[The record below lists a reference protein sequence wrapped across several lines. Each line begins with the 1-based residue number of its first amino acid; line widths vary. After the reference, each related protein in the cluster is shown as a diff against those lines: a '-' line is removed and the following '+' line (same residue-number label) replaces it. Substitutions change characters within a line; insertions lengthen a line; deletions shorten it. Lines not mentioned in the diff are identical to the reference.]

1 MFSIFVSIFI
11 INIYHILPNMGCC
24 AVRFLNRSSIKR
36 NIMTIYITTT
46 LVTFAIVYYVL
57 FSNWISTADG
67 ILSTIAKDMNQT
79 IYGEFEGFVKLPQ
92 YLNEVTENQIRNGV
106 LDFDDE
112 TIRDKFFVG
121 LLSAHGSTPI
131 YSISIGT
138 EKGEYYGARRNKDN
152 NVEIMKNN
160 TDTGGKSRYYK
171 VREDMTAGELVV
183 ETGRFD
189 PRTRPWYKAAKE
201 SGKTSFSP
209 LYKHFVLDDLTV
221 SVGTPVY
228 DKEGSLI
235 GVLGT
240 HITLSRMDQYL
251 NDIVKRNGAS
261 AVIVDKNTGELVA
274 NSLQIPNFKVD
285 ADGSLKMTGINEIN
299 NSSII
304 RGYENYLANNDED
317 HVVVNGES
325 SHINISE
332 FKTTGV
338 DMLLITS
345 IPDAILTRDIYETIR
360 LTIIFSTII
369 MLTLSFLYISYVGN
383 LLKPL
388 ESLNLSAKKLNDGNF
403 DERAKI
409 FREDEIGKLAAT
421 FNMLAATI
429 GSHVEDLETK
439 VKDRTEDLEATNTV
453 LQENREQLKLILD
466 STAEGIY
473 GMDTE
478 GLCTFCN
485 ESALRMLG
493 YSSQE
498 ELLGKN
504 MHFQIHHTRRDG
516 TPFPLSEC
524 KIMESFKNGRG
535 VYVDDEIFWRKDGT
549 FFDVRYSSY
558 PQYRDGKMV
567 GSVITFMDNTERKKN
582 EEHIKYL
589 TYHDPLTNIN
599 NRLFF
604 EEQIPVLDT
613 EDNLPISVIFGDLNG
628 LKLTNDIFG
637 HAAGDRLL
645 TEAAA
650 AFKKASGNEGLAA
663 RIGGDEFA
671 LIMPNTDADRAKD
684 VIEEIR
690 KSFSN
695 ENSNDIIGSVSLGA
709 STKTSAEESMHEM
722 IEIAEN
728 LMYKDKTIN
737 RNKNNKNMIRKI
749 INNLHNR
756 SPREKRHSE
765 NVSVLC
771 EKIAEEMGLSKAL
784 IKRLGEN
791 GYFHDIGKIVLEDDI
806 LNKHRDL
813 TEEEYRKMQQHS
825 VVGYRILNL
834 FDDTIDLAE
843 GVLSHHEHLDGTG
856 YPKGIKGE
864 EIPLSSRIIAV
875 AEAYDAMTNDNY
887 DRRKTN
893 DEAVEEIIRLSGV
906 RFDKDAVEAFIKI
919 SKKQDQETKTD
930 Q

>member
-1 MFSIFVSIFI
+1 
-11 INIYHILPNMGCC
+11 MGCC

-843 GVLSHHEHLDGTG
+843 GVLSHHEHWDGTG

>member
-1 MFSIFVSIFI
+1 MRR
-11 INIYHILPNMGCC
+11 C
-24 AVRFLNRSSIKR
+24 AVRFLNRRSIKR

-183 ETGRFD
+183 ETGHFD

-843 GVLSHHEHLDGTG
+843 GVLSHHEHWDGTG

>member
-1 MFSIFVSIFI
+1 M
-11 INIYHILPNMGCC
+11 NMRRC
-24 AVRFLNRSSIKR
+24 AVRFLNRRSIKR

-843 GVLSHHEHLDGTG
+843 GVLSHHEHWDGTG

>member
-1 MFSIFVSIFI
+1 
-11 INIYHILPNMGCC
+11 
-24 AVRFLNRSSIKR
+24 
-36 NIMTIYITTT
+36 
-46 LVTFAIVYYVL
+46 
-57 FSNWISTADG
+57 
-67 ILSTIAKDMNQT
+67 
-79 IYGEFEGFVKLPQ
+79 
-92 YLNEVTENQIRNGV
+92 
-106 LDFDDE
+106 
-112 TIRDKFFVG
+112 
-121 LLSAHGSTPI
+121 
-131 YSISIGT
+131 
-138 EKGEYYGARRNKDN
+138 
-152 NVEIMKNN
+152 MKNN

-582 EEHIKYL
+582 EGNISFYIRQAQEYL
-589 TYHDPLTNIN
+589 EENFDSDITVAQVAGAVNLSEGYLQ
-599 NRLFF
+599 RLYKK
-604 EEQIPVLDT
+604 EKGISMMDKVLWMRIEKAKLLLENSTLPVID
-613 EDNLPISVIFGDLNG
+613 V
-628 LKLTNDIFG
+628 
-637 HAAGDRLL
+637 AV
-645 TEAAA
+645 
-650 AFKKASGNEGLAA
+650 ASGFNSRQHFSSTFTRLVGCSPAA
-663 RIGGDEFA
+663 W
-671 LIMPNTDADRAKD
+671 
-684 VIEEIR
+684 R
-690 KSFSN
+690 KSKGN
-695 ENSNDIIGSVSLGA
+695 IQVSEGF
-709 STKTSAEESMHEM
+709 
-722 IEIAEN
+722 
-728 LMYKDKTIN
+728 
-737 RNKNNKNMIRKI
+737 
-749 INNLHNR
+749 
-756 SPREKRHSE
+756 EK
-765 NVSVLC
+765 
-771 EKIAEEMGLSKAL
+771 
-784 IKRLGEN
+784 
-791 GYFHDIGKIVLEDDI
+791 
-806 LNKHRDL
+806 
-813 TEEEYRKMQQHS
+813 
-825 VVGYRILNL
+825 
-834 FDDTIDLAE
+834 
-843 GVLSHHEHLDGTG
+843 
-856 YPKGIKGE
+856 
-864 EIPLSSRIIAV
+864 
-875 AEAYDAMTNDNY
+875 
-887 DRRKTN
+887 
-893 DEAVEEIIRLSGV
+893 
-906 RFDKDAVEAFIKI
+906 
-919 SKKQDQETKTD
+919 
-930 Q
+930 

>member
-1 MFSIFVSIFI
+1 
-11 INIYHILPNMGCC
+11 MGCC

-240 HITLSRMDQYL
+240 HITLSRMDQFL

-388 ESLNLSAKKLNDGNF
+388 ESLSLSAKKLNDGNF

-843 GVLSHHEHLDGTG
+843 GVLSHHEHWDGTG

>member
-1 MFSIFVSIFI
+1 
-11 INIYHILPNMGCC
+11 MGCC

-240 HITLSRMDQYL
+240 HITLSRMDQFL

-843 GVLSHHEHLDGTG
+843 GVLSHHEHWDGTG

-875 AEAYDAMTNDNY
+875 AEAYDVMTNDNY

>member
-1 MFSIFVSIFI
+1 
-11 INIYHILPNMGCC
+11 
-24 AVRFLNRSSIKR
+24 
-36 NIMTIYITTT
+36 MTIYITTT

-171 VREDMTAGELVV
+171 VREDMTAGELLV

-843 GVLSHHEHLDGTG
+843 GVLSHHEHWDGTG

>member
-1 MFSIFVSIFI
+1 
-11 INIYHILPNMGCC
+11 
-24 AVRFLNRSSIKR
+24 
-36 NIMTIYITTT
+36 MTIYITTT

-843 GVLSHHEHLDGTG
+843 GVLSHHEHWDGTG

>member
-1 MFSIFVSIFI
+1 
-11 INIYHILPNMGCC
+11 MGCC

-160 TDTGGKSRYYK
+160 TETGGKSRYYK
-171 VREDMTAGELVV
+171 IREDMTAGELVV
-183 ETGRFD
+183 ETGHFD
-189 PRTRPWYKAAKE
+189 PRTRPWYKAAKK

-843 GVLSHHEHLDGTG
+843 GVLSHHEHWDGTG

>member
-1 MFSIFVSIFI
+1 MRR
-11 INIYHILPNMGCC
+11 C
-24 AVRFLNRSSIKR
+24 AVRFLNRRSIKR

-221 SVGTPVY
+221 PVGTPVY

-261 AVIVDKNTGELVA
+261 AVIVDKNSGELVA

-466 STAEGIY
+466 STAEGIF

-843 GVLSHHEHLDGTG
+843 GVLSHHEHWDGTG

>member
-1 MFSIFVSIFI
+1 
-11 INIYHILPNMGCC
+11 MGCC

-79 IYGEFEGFVKLPQ
+79 IYKEFEGFVRLPQ

-843 GVLSHHEHLDGTG
+843 GVLSHHEHWDGTG

>member
-1 MFSIFVSIFI
+1 MRR
-11 INIYHILPNMGCC
+11 C
-24 AVRFLNRSSIKR
+24 AVRFLNRRSIKR

-843 GVLSHHEHLDGTG
+843 GVLSHHEHWDGTG

>member
-1 MFSIFVSIFI
+1 
-11 INIYHILPNMGCC
+11 MGWY
-24 AVRFLNRSSIKR
+24 AVKFLDRSSIKR

-46 LVTFAIVYYVL
+46 LVTFAIVFYVL
-57 FSNWISTADG
+57 FSNWISTSDE

-79 IYGEFEGFVKLPQ
+79 ISIEFDGLIKLPQ
-92 YLNEVTENQIRNGV
+92 YINEVTEQQIKNGV
-106 LDFDDE
+106 MDFNNE
-112 TIRDKFFVG
+112 TVRDKFFVG
-121 LLSAHGSTPI
+121 LLSTHGSTPI
-131 YSISIGT
+131 YSISLGT

-152 NVEIMKNN
+152 VVEIMKNN
-160 TDTGGKSRYYK
+160 SETGGKSRYYK
-171 VREDMTAGELVV
+171 VREDMTAGDLVV
-183 ETGRFD
+183 ETGLFD
-189 PRTRPWYKAAKE
+189 PRTRPWYKVAKE
-201 SGKTSFSP
+201 NNKTSFSP
-209 LYKHFVLDDLTV
+209 LYKHFIMDDLTV

-228 DKEGSLI
+228 DGKGSLF

-240 HITLSRMDQYL
+240 HITLSRMDNYL
-251 NDIVKRNGAS
+251 NNIVKQNGAA
-261 AVIVDKNTGELVA
+261 AVIVDKNSGELVA
-274 NSLQIPNFKVD
+274 NSLNIPNFNVD
-285 ADGSLKMTGINEIN
+285 VNGTLKRTHINEIK

-304 RGYENYLANNDED
+304 QGYKNYLVNNKED
-317 HVVVNGES
+317 HITANGES

-369 MLTLSFLYISYVGN
+369 MLTLSLLYMSYVGN

-388 ESLNLSAKKLNDGNF
+388 ESLNLSTKKFTDGSF

-409 FREDEIGKLAAT
+409 FREDEIGKLAST

-429 GSHVEDLETK
+429 SSLVEDLESK
-439 VKDRTEDLEATNTV
+439 VKKRTEDLEDTNSI
-453 LQENREQLKLILD
+453 LQESRGQLKLILD

-478 GLCTFCN
+478 GRCTFCN
-485 ESALRMLG
+485 KSGLSMLG
-493 YSSQE
+493 YTAQD

-504 MHFQIHHTRRDG
+504 MHDMIHHTKLDG
-516 TPFPLSEC
+516 TNFPVTEC
-524 KIMESFKNGRG
+524 KIMKSFREGKIAI
-535 VYVDDEIFWRKDGT
+535 VEDEIFWRKDGT
-549 FFDVRYSSY
+549 SFDVRYSSY
-558 PQYRDGKMV
+558 PQHRDGILV
-567 GSVITFMDNTERKKN
+567 GAVVTFMDNTEHKKS

-589 TYHDPLTNIN
+589 TYHDALTDIK
-599 NRLFF
+599 NRIFF
-604 EEQIPVLDT
+604 EEQITVIDT
-613 EDNLPISVIFGDLNG
+613 EENLPISVIFGDLNG

-637 HAAGDRLL
+637 HAAGDNLL
-645 TEAAA
+645 VEAAA
-650 AFKKASGNEGLAA
+650 AFKKASGDNGIAA

-671 LIMPNTDADRAKD
+671 LIMPHTDAERAKE
-684 VIEEIR
+684 IIAEIR

-695 ENSNDIIGSVSLGA
+695 EGSNDIIGSVSLG
-709 STKTSAEESMHEM
+709 SGTKTSMEESIPEM

-737 RNKNNKNMIRKI
+737 RNTNNKNMIRKI
-749 INNLHNR
+749 LNNLHNR
-756 SPREKRHSE
+756 SLREKRHSE

-771 EKIAEEMGLSKAL
+771 EKIAEEMGLSKAQV
-784 IKRLGEN
+784 KRLGEN
-791 GYFHDIGKIVLEDDI
+791 GYFHDIGKIVLEDGI

-813 TEEEYRKMQQHS
+813 SEEEYRKMQQHS

-834 FDDTIDLAE
+834 FDETIDLAE
-843 GVLSHHEHLDGTG
+843 GVLSHHEHWDGTG

-887 DRRKTN
+887 DRRKTHN
-893 DEAVEEIIRLSGV
+893 EAVEEIRSLSGI
-906 RFDKDAVEAFIKI
+906 RFDKNAVEAFVKVYE
-919 SKKQDQETKTD
+919 KLDQETETD
-930 Q
+930 QK

>member
-1 MFSIFVSIFI
+1 
-11 INIYHILPNMGCC
+11 MGCC

-906 RFDKDAVEAFIKI
+906 RFDKDAVEAFVKI
-919 SKKQDQETKTD
+919 IEKQDQETKTD
-930 Q
+930 QY

>member
-1 MFSIFVSIFI
+1 
-11 INIYHILPNMGCC
+11 
-24 AVRFLNRSSIKR
+24 
-36 NIMTIYITTT
+36 MTIYITTT

-221 SVGTPVY
+221 PVGTPVY

-843 GVLSHHEHLDGTG
+843 GVLSHHEHWDGTG

>member
-1 MFSIFVSIFI
+1 
-11 INIYHILPNMGCC
+11 MGCC

-171 VREDMTAGELVV
+171 VREDMTAGELLV

-843 GVLSHHEHLDGTG
+843 GVLSHHEHWDGTG

>member
-1 MFSIFVSIFI
+1 M
-11 INIYHILPNMGCC
+11 NMRRC
-24 AVRFLNRSSIKR
+24 AVRFLNRRSIKR

-171 VREDMTAGELVV
+171 VREDMTAGELLV

-843 GVLSHHEHLDGTG
+843 GVLSHHEHWDGTG

>member
-1 MFSIFVSIFI
+1 MRR
-11 INIYHILPNMGCC
+11 C
-24 AVRFLNRSSIKR
+24 AVRFLNRRSIKR

-67 ILSTIAKDMNQT
+67 TLSTIAKDMNQT
-79 IYGEFEGFVKLPQ
+79 IYKEFEGFVRLPQ

-221 SVGTPVY
+221 PVGTPVY

-251 NDIVKRNGAS
+251 SDIVKRNGAS

-369 MLTLSFLYISYVGN
+369 MLTLSFLYISYVSN

-843 GVLSHHEHLDGTG
+843 GVLSHHEHWDGTG

>member
-1 MFSIFVSIFI
+1 
-11 INIYHILPNMGCC
+11 MGCC

-388 ESLNLSAKKLNDGNF
+388 ESLNLSAKKFTDGNF

-439 VKDRTEDLEATNTV
+439 VKDRTEDLEVTNTV

-516 TPFPLSEC
+516 TLFPLIEC
-524 KIMESFKNGRG
+524 KIMEAFKHSKG
-535 VYVDDEIFWRKDGT
+535 VYVDDEVFWRKDGT
-549 FFDVRYSSY
+549 FFEVRYSSY

-567 GSVITFMDNTERKKN
+567 GAVITFMDNTQRKKN
-582 EEHIKYL
+582 EDHIKYL
-589 TYHDPLTNIN
+589 TYHDPLTNIS

-604 EEQIPVLDT
+604 EEQIPVIDT

-637 HAAGDRLL
+637 HAAGDKLL

-650 AFKKASGNEGLAA
+650 AFMKASGNESLAA

-843 GVLSHHEHLDGTG
+843 GVLSHHEHWDGTG

-864 EIPLSSRIIAV
+864 EVPLSSRIIAV

-919 SKKQDQETKTD
+919 SKKLDQETKTD

>member
-1 MFSIFVSIFI
+1 
-11 INIYHILPNMGCC
+11 MGCC

>member
-1 MFSIFVSIFI
+1 
-11 INIYHILPNMGCC
+11 
-24 AVRFLNRSSIKR
+24 
-36 NIMTIYITTT
+36 
-46 LVTFAIVYYVL
+46 
-57 FSNWISTADG
+57 
-67 ILSTIAKDMNQT
+67 
-79 IYGEFEGFVKLPQ
+79 
-92 YLNEVTENQIRNGV
+92 
-106 LDFDDE
+106 
-112 TIRDKFFVG
+112 
-121 LLSAHGSTPI
+121 
-131 YSISIGT
+131 
-138 EKGEYYGARRNKDN
+138 
-152 NVEIMKNN
+152 
-160 TDTGGKSRYYK
+160 
-171 VREDMTAGELVV
+171 
-183 ETGRFD
+183 
-189 PRTRPWYKAAKE
+189 
-201 SGKTSFSP
+201 
-209 LYKHFVLDDLTV
+209 
-221 SVGTPVY
+221 
-228 DKEGSLI
+228 
-235 GVLGT
+235 
-240 HITLSRMDQYL
+240 
-251 NDIVKRNGAS
+251 
-261 AVIVDKNTGELVA
+261 
-274 NSLQIPNFKVD
+274 
-285 ADGSLKMTGINEIN
+285 
-299 NSSII
+299 
-304 RGYENYLANNDED
+304 
-317 HVVVNGES
+317 
-325 SHINISE
+325 
-332 FKTTGV
+332 
-338 DMLLITS
+338 
-345 IPDAILTRDIYETIR
+345 
-360 LTIIFSTII
+360 
-369 MLTLSFLYISYVGN
+369 
-383 LLKPL
+383 
-388 ESLNLSAKKLNDGNF
+388 
-403 DERAKI
+403 
-409 FREDEIGKLAAT
+409 
-421 FNMLAATI
+421 
-429 GSHVEDLETK
+429 
-439 VKDRTEDLEATNTV
+439 
-453 LQENREQLKLILD
+453 
-466 STAEGIY
+466 
-473 GMDTE
+473 
-478 GLCTFCN
+478 
-485 ESALRMLG
+485 
-493 YSSQE
+493 
-498 ELLGKN
+498 
-504 MHFQIHHTRRDG
+504 HHTRRDG

-843 GVLSHHEHLDGTG
+843 GVLSHHEHWDGTG